1 MNDKPAVDAKVLDLR
16 ERVRANAD
24 VAQMA
29 RLEVAHARQTLAC
42 TETDFA
48 TQLSQYVDWEVT
60 AELVTC
66 WEDDIT
72 PPGDILM
79 AIRLLVD
86 PESVNP
92 ELVND
97 PKNLAGIEAAFAT
110 RSDFMANVSIDELF
124 DDATRIEAAGLS
136 LNLICQQYPTIKLIN
151 LLKTGTTIET
161 LFLEPKGESIAQRE
175 EEEGYPSGSLT
186 SLTELN
192 ISTLVTQVRAG
203 LDHESLPRLKI
214 GTYDQNIRFNLI
226 FLDDTTC
233 IAQPYLHG
241 VRGLETPTLIVTK
254 GDSDGMYQSLRG
266 CYDWL
271 RARSDYL

>member
-16 ERVRANAD
+16 DRVRANAD

-29 RLEVAHARQTLAC
+29 RLEVAHARQAAAC
-42 TETDFA
+42 TEADFA
-48 TQLSQYVDWEVT
+48 SQLSQYVDWDVT

-66 WEDDIT
+66 WETDIT

-79 AIRLLVD
+79 AVRLFVD
-86 PESVNP
+86 PESINLQALTNP
-92 ELVND
+92 SD
-97 PKNLAGIEAAFAT
+97 LAGITAAFAT
-110 RSDFMANVSIDELF
+110 RSDFLSTASIEKLF
-124 DDATRIEAAGLS
+124 DDANRIEAAGLS
-136 LNLICQQYPTIKLIN
+136 HNLICQQYPTIKLIN
-151 LLKTGTTIET
+151 LLKTGTSIEC
-161 LFLEPKGESIAQRE
+161 LFLAPRGESIAQRE

-203 LDHESLPRLKI
+203 LDHESSPRLKI
-214 GTYDQNIRFNLI
+214 GTYDETIRFNLI
-226 FLDDTTC
+226 FLDDSVC

-241 VRGLETPTLIVTK
+241 VRGLETPTLMVSKTK
-254 GDSDGMYQSLRG
+254 DGGIYESLRA

-271 RARSDYL
+271 RARADYQ